1 MRYQKKAT
9 PWCFLL
15 PSILGIVVFFL
26 IPFFRSF
33 GYAVTDRHGMFVGL
47 DKLDYQNLT
56 AAAFL
61 IVLLI
66 TLLILGFF
74 LLDRRTDLK
83 EG

>member
-1 MRYQKKAT
+1 
-9 PWCFLL
+9 
-15 PSILGIVVFFL
+15 
-26 IPFFRSF
+26 
-33 GYAVTDRHGMFVGL
+33 MFVGL